1 MVVSE
6 VLDIAAG
13 SEPTL
18 AAFLI
23 SLSRVDA
30 RLHSVIKERVCLEHI
45 DDVYLDFSLGW
56 QPLHLE
62 VKPLG
67 VSFGVY
73 IVLKYQVIFVL
84 LNLINSE
91 KIA

>member
-1 MVVSE
+1 M
-6 VLDIAAG
+6 
-13 SEPTL
+13 
-18 AAFLI
+18 
-23 SLSRVDA
+23 
-30 RLHSVIKERVCLEHI
+30 HSVIKERVCLEHI

-73 IVLKYQVIFVL
+73 IVLEYQVIFVL
-84 LNLINSE
+84 LYLINSE